1 MVFLYNSLNVLMRI
15 EERTLHDPFCK
26 TLSKDD
32 QIATNTKLL
41 DIMDKSYG
49 FSDDLCN
56 RDY

>member
-1 MVFLYNSLNVLMRI
+1 MRI
-15 EERTLHDPFCK
+15 EERRINDPFCK

-32 QIATNTKLL
+32 QIATNAKLL
-41 DIMDKSYG
+41 DIMDESYG